1 LYLDEVPGHGTL
13 TKIQVAKRLYLDEVP
28 GRKKGCM
35 YLGKVPDKDGAQLSV
50 DSILGVREVVTPC
63 LCTGEQTKRQ
73 EHAKN
78 ND

>member
-1 LYLDEVPGHGTL
+1 
-13 TKIQVAKRLYLDEVP
+13 
-28 GRKKGCM
+28 M
-35 YLGKVPDKDGAQLSV
+35 YLGKVPDKDGAQLPV

-73 EHAKN
+73 EQAKN